1 MFILALLV
9 MIPQSAGM
17 IHAEDEQAPEATAEA
32 ETEAPAETGET
43 QEAAE
48 DTAPLEET
56 DSADPVTEESGEI
69 TAPEEPIEPE
79 ETGMPDAADEAEEST
94 DETQGD
100 PGVIVS
106 FAYAFPVHTEI
117 DEAESSLDHVSKLLP
132 SEVTA
137 VFDTG
142 VQKEITLHWEGNEFT
157 EHTYGTFV
165 FTTDITEQYE
175 VTCEEPY
182 AEIRVTKDLSVYTAR
197 DKARHAGKGQ
207 KMLKKAPGSSVR
219 DELLREYA
227 ETQELRK
234 TDIHEADKTQKNR
247 TGASDNTDDSYLYKS
262 AEWTNIHDG
271 EALIRLAA
279 KGIPA
284 VDNGAGHALF
294 VFTDCPSHGW
304 TFDLAVQKTEAL
316 LQNYDRVTLGMITGP
331 YDKDILIE
339 DVTDDPSREDY
350 YVYKLAQMPWR
361 GGDHYA
367 LNVYAALYKYFFG
380 DFSSVQAIDQ
390 GNWPTAVYVQYD
402 NLYEPCNYPAVAGMP
417 AVTNVGVCDA
427 YGMHYTDGA
436 NKGHRAVYDSN
447 GQAYALGNAG
457 RADSPL
463 WDILKT
469 YKNNGRY
476 FSYALDGTTAQR
488 GYFSRWENTS
498 VINSSDIF
506 RLNIFAGLAQPQLYD
521 PASALSV
528 PLLEDVYQR
537 RNVVSDSAS
546 GWQHVYVLPQ
556 RYQPDYASVSEYGG
570 QGIYPQNMILR
581 DTVSDDYRIV
591 RVDAGDEKA
600 KVSIQGQQVT
610 VIYPDYRA
618 GQEVSAK
625 IYVKADYTVKQKWE
639 ETNAGQAVSGTA
651 VNGDEEIY
659 TDHRTEPTVLT
670 RTGYTLIINY
680 LEKGTDKVLHER
692 YVGVYQGGEA
702 YDIASPEVQFYV
714 LSDPAQKQVSGVM
727 PNQDVE
733 INVYYERDMTYA
745 EPVKVV
751 KKIIGND
758 SAEDVFRFIMEPE
771 TPGQPMPEK
780 DTVTIKGAGEAE
792 FGTIRFPLDGVY
804 RYTIRELDDGEFGYE
819 TDDTVYTVTYTVE
832 EGQVS
837 RTITNEEIEPADETL
852 TFAYTG
858 NIQSFEAP
866 ADGYYHLE
874 VWGGQGGNTSSSYLG
889 GQGGYA
895 RGTVALN
902 RGDVLYVA
910 VGGAGQSIGRYGNA
924 AGGWNGGGTSNGWK
938 GTGGGTETL
947 NWGAGGGGATSIQS
961 ELIADGQLSR
971 YADHKNAV
979 VIAAGGGGG
988 AGQDMGRGQK
998 EDNSRSA
1005 SWRAPTGDGGGLEGD
1020 YGGYGAEDA
1029 HHPTG
1034 GTQTSGGH
1042 SRRLSSTP
1050 GCTMVNAGFGYGAYG
1065 SLNGGGGGGWYGGGA
1080 MGRDGFA
1087 AGGSGYIQSADTLQ
1101 ALSITPAVT
1110 LSDAETRTGGR
1121 TGNGEAR
1128 ITYKISNESGEAV
1141 FTNRYTV
1148 ETEDQYAETEV
1159 RITKRILGE
1168 KVRPEDFTFRI
1179 EGVTE
1184 DAPMPETNETKV
1196 HCQETV
1202 TPVSF
1207 GRIVFT
1213 RPGEYTYRISE
1224 VKDRT
1229 VRQYTFGEDVQI
1241 TYTVKKAEDGRSLNV
1256 TASATPEI
1264 VNIVHLYDL
1273 CLKKTG
1279 IGDSTEGI
1287 EFLFTRPA
1295 DSEAQEKYVI
1305 LSQQMPGEYTVS
1317 GYAEKE
1323 EEGTRMVL
1331 GEEKTLI
1338 IHGLEAGDWGLSETS
1353 VPEGYLE
1360 EENGSLITLK
1370 PQGIYDYALS
1380 EDSCLTDTDGE
1391 RHRLRITG
1399 DTAYG
1404 EIVNTRDDSEIAKPR
1419 KSVYN
1424 SRNENISGKF
1434 VENGETLYY
1443 RIDVENTTKT
1453 VRTYTV
1459 RDPLPANCVFL
1470 EADHDGELK
1479 DGEVSWPSFKLN
1491 PEEKMTLGFQ
1501 VRAEGDGIAIV
1512 NTAYAKI
1519 TDTEYETNT
1528 VTNMT
1533 PADPV
1538 KAVKDLQGND
1548 INGKNIRVA
1557 ETYAYTVTV
1566 RNPGDAETRMIIRD
1580 PLPAEITFV
1589 SASDEGS
1596 VKDGVLVW
1604 HIVLPVHAEKTVS
1617 FRFQPKEEGVTIRN
1631 TAEVTMDEITRKT
1644 NTTENKTLLTP
1655 VKKVYRGD
1663 TEIDGEAVKAGE
1675 ELRYE
1680 ILVRKSSEDRTF
1692 VLRDTVP
1699 EETVFVKAEDG
1710 GSLEGNTVVWNV
1722 NAKAG
1727 ETVKVHFT
1735 VRVKDSAA
1743 GKAIRNT
1750 AVLEAEGEKIPS
1762 NTTVNYVME
1771 MPVKMVRNVVGASEV
1786 KETMDGGKRYV
1797 YTITVHNPKDTEQEV
1812 LITDE
1817 LPKEVGYVSSDHD
1830 GKLKGHTVTW
1840 QISIPAK
1847 ASETVRCV
1855 IVTPQF
1861 DTDISNM
1868 AVIRMD
1874 SLTVSTNTV
1883 TQHNRAPGVTVK
1895 SVRTGIDKPVLLIPC
1910 ILILLGAVS
1919 IVLGSRRKP

>member
-1 MFILALLV
+1 MFVLALLV

-17 IHAEDEQAPEATAEA
+17 IHAEDEQAPEETAEA
-32 ETEAPAETGET
+32 ETEEPAETGER
-43 QEAAE
+43 QETAE
-48 DTAPLEET
+48 DAVTAEEA
-56 DSADPVTEESGEI
+56 DSSEPVGEDAEQV
-69 TAPEEPIEPE
+69 TEPE
-79 ETGMPDAADEAEEST
+79 ELSELQETEMPDTAETAEE
-94 DETQGD
+94 DAEETQED

-106 FAYAFPVHTEI
+106 FAYAFPVYAEI
-117 DEAESSLDHVSKLLP
+117 DEAESSLQKVSELLP
-132 SEVTA
+132 QEVTA

-142 VQKEITLHWEGNEFT
+142 VQKEIVLHWEGNEFS

-175 VTCEEPY
+175 VSCEEPY
-182 AEIRVTKDLSVYTAR
+182 AEIRVNKDLSVYTER
-197 DKARHAGKGQ
+197 DRTRHAGKAA
-207 KMLKKAPGSSVR
+207 KMLKKASGTAVR

-247 TGASDNTDDSYLYKS
+247 TGAPGNTDDSYLYKS
-262 AEWTNIHDG
+262 AEWTDIHDG
-271 EALIRLAA
+271 EALIRLTA
-279 KGIPA
+279 KGIRA
-284 VDNGAGHALF
+284 VDNGTGHALF

-304 TFDLAVQKTEAL
+304 TFELAVDKVEAL

-350 YVYKLAQMPWR
+350 YVFKLAEMPWR

-380 DFSSVQAIDQ
+380 DFSSVQAIDHSA
-390 GNWPTAVYVQYD
+390 WPTAVYVQYD
-402 NLYEPCNYPAVAGMP
+402 NLYEPCNYPAVAGLP

-556 RYQPDYASVSEYGG
+556 RYQPDYASVAEYSGE
-570 QGIYPQNMILR
+570 GIYPQNMILS

-591 RVDAGDEKA
+591 SVDAGDEKA
-600 KVSIQGQQVT
+600 KVSVRGQQVT

-625 IYVKADYTVKQKWE
+625 IHVKANYTVRETWG
-639 ETNAGQAVSGTA
+639 ETNTGQAVSGTS
-651 VNGDEEIY
+651 VTGDEEIY
-659 TDHRTEPTVLT
+659 TDHRTDPTVLT

-702 YDIASPEVQFYV
+702 YDIASPEIQLYV
-714 LSDPAQKQVSGVM
+714 LSDPAQKQISGVM
-727 PNQDVE
+727 PNEDVE
-733 INVYYERDMTYA
+733 IDVYYERDMTYA

-758 SAEDVFRFIMEPE
+758 HAEDVFRFIMEPE

-780 DTVTIKGAGEAE
+780 DTITIKGEGEAE

-804 RYTIRELDDGEFGYE
+804 RYTIRELNDGQFGYE
-819 TDDTVYTVTYTVE
+819 LDDTVYTVTYTVE
-832 EGQVS
+832 EGVVS
-837 RTITNEEIEPADETL
+837 RTITNEEIEPADETV

-858 NIQSFEAP
+858 EIQSFEAP
-866 ADGYYHLE
+866 ADGYYHLQ
-874 VWGGQGGNTSSSYLG
+874 VWGARGGNTSSSHKG

-895 RGTVALN
+895 GGTVILHK
-902 RGDVLYVA
+902 GDVLYVA
-910 VGGAGQSIGRYGNA
+910 VGGAGASRTSYGNA
-924 AGGWNGGGTSNGWK
+924 AGGWNGGGTSKAWTGSDADAK
-938 GTGGGTETL
+938 G
-947 NWGAGGGGATSIQS
+947 WGAGGGGATSIQS
-961 ELIADGQLSR
+961 ELIADGQLQN
-971 YADHKNAV
+971 YDAHKNAV

-998 EDNSRSA
+998 ETDSRSS

-1020 YGGYGAEDA
+1020 YGGYGIENA

-1034 GTQTSGGH
+1034 GTQTSGGK
-1042 SRRLSSTP
+1042 SKRLAAAS
-1050 GCTMVNAGFGYGAYG
+1050 GGGAMVNAGFGYGAYG
-1065 SLNGGGGGGWYGGGA
+1065 CLNGGGGGGWYGGGA
-1080 MGRDGFA
+1080 MGRGGFG
-1087 AGGSGYIQSADTLQ
+1087 AGGSGYIQSEETLQ
-1101 ALSITPAVT
+1101 ELSITPAVRLT
-1110 LSDAETRTGGR
+1110 DAETLVGGNDEDGR
-1121 TGNGEAR
+1121 AQ
-1128 ITYKISNESGEAV
+1128 ITYKISNETGEAV

-1148 ETEDQYAETEV
+1148 ETEEQYADTEV

-1179 EGVTE
+1179 EAVTE
-1184 DAPMPETNETKV
+1184 DAPVPEINETKV
-1196 HCQETV
+1196 HCEKAV

-1224 VKDRT
+1224 VRDRT
-1229 VRQYTFGEDVQI
+1229 LRQYTFGDDVQI
-1241 TYTVKKAEDGRSLNV
+1241 TYVVRKAEDGRSLAV
-1256 TASATPEI
+1256 TASDTPEI

-1287 EFLFTRPA
+1287 EFLLTRPK
-1295 DSEAQEKYVI
+1295 DSETQEQYVI
-1305 LSQQMPGEYTVS
+1305 LSPQMPGEYTVS
-1317 GYAEKE
+1317 GYTAKE
-1323 EEGTRMVL
+1323 EEGTPMVL
-1331 GEEKTLI
+1331 SEEKTLI
-1338 IHGLEAGDWGLSETS
+1338 IHGLEAGDWGLSEIS

-1380 EDSCLTDTDGE
+1380 EDSCLTDTKGE
-1391 RHRLRITG
+1391 RHLLRITG

-1404 EIVNTRDDSEIAKPR
+1404 EIVNTKDTSEIAKPR
-1419 KSVYN
+1419 KSVHN
-1424 SRNENISGKF
+1424 SRDENINGKF

-1443 RIDVENTTKT
+1443 RIDLENTTKT

-1470 EADHDGELK
+1470 TADHDGELK
-1479 DGEVSWPSFKLN
+1479 DGEVVWPSFRLK
-1491 PEEKMTLGFQ
+1491 PEEKMTLSFQ
-1501 VRAEGDGIAIV
+1501 VRAEGDGVSIV
-1512 NTAYAKI
+1512 NTAYAMI

-1533 PADPV
+1533 PAAPV

-1548 INGKNIRVA
+1548 IDGKNIRVK
-1557 ETYAYTVTV
+1557 ETYTYTVTV
-1566 RNPGDAETRMIIRD
+1566 RNPGDTETRVIIRD
-1580 PLPAEITFV
+1580 PLPAEIAFV
-1589 SASDEGS
+1589 SASDDGS
-1596 VKDGVLVW
+1596 VKDGVLIW
-1604 HIVLPVHAEKTVS
+1604 HIVLPAHAEKTVS

-1631 TAEVTMDEITRKT
+1631 TAEVTTDEITRKT
-1644 NTTENKTLLTP
+1644 NTTENKTPLTP
-1655 VKKVYRGD
+1655 VKKVYRGE
-1663 TEIDGEAVKAGE
+1663 TEIDGEAVKTGE

-1692 VLRDTVP
+1692 ILRDKVP

-1710 GSLEGNTVVWNV
+1710 GSLEGNTVVWNIS
-1722 NAKAG
+1722 AKAG

-1750 AVLEAEGEKIPS
+1750 AVLEAEDEKISS

-1771 MPVKMVRNVVGASEV
+1771 MPVKKVINVVGASEV
-1786 KETMDGGKRYV
+1786 KETMDGGKRYI

-1830 GKLKGHTVTW
+1830 GQLKGHTVTW
-1840 QISIPAK
+1840 QITIPAK

-1855 IVTPQF
+1855 VVTPQF
-1861 DTDISNM
+1861 DTDISNT

-1874 SLTVSTNTV
+1874 NLTVSTNTV

-1895 SVRTGIDKPVLLIPC
+1895 NVRTGIDKPVLLIPC